1 MRGGFAFLVL
11 IVCCPSA
18 IVGLPLST
26 SANLLLH
33 ATNAFATPDFDEV
46 IKAREEKA
54 YRLFI
59 GCTRRC
65 SVEG

>member
-1 MRGGFAFLVL
+1 MRGGFAILVL
-11 IVCCPSA
+11 IVYYPGV

-54 YRLFI
+54 CRLFI
-59 GCTRRC
+59 SCRRRC
-65 SVEG
+65 SVGG